1 MKQWYK
7 LNFSTDQ
14 FSKLLAAQFISK
26 VGTYAHEVVFTLLVF
41 HLSNGNYFQM
51 GLVYFFRLITF
62 IFLGPLGGIIAG
74 AYDKK
79 NIMLA
84 IDVIRFILSS
94 VSAYLMFHNEMS
106 IYLLGLIGSLFTV
119 FRAFYQPAF
128 QAITPQLLGEKRILK
143 GYSWLRISDRIA
155 TVVGPMVSTLILLT
169 LKNNSFILIFDAIT
183 FLLSAIITGLLH
195 LITEKHYKISGIT
208 SAYSLLWTKVLLLKK
223 NKLLFNVMI
232 CSSTCLFFTS
242 GIIKFIL
249 PHQIFVLSGHNQ
261 SWVSASSTIIA
272 LGSVFAGLLFSKLSH
287 QVIITRVLNYWIT
300 YGIILVLVTLSTHYV
315 YSIIGLMV
323 ILGALN
329 MIVDIS
335 ITSSVYK
342 YSQSEDVAFNLS
354 ILSTFLNLAESCS
367 GLSSGIISSMSPQ
380 ILIIVMAGFTISL
393 PLFVLLKTK
402 RQVESANN
410 TIN

>member
-1 MKQWYK
+1 MHIKNK
-7 LNFSTDQ
+7 LNFSIDQ
-14 FSKLLAAQFISK
+14 FGKLLAAQFISK

-62 IFLGPLGGIIAG
+62 IVLGPLGGIIAG
-74 AYDKK
+74 AYNRK

-84 IDVIRFILSS
+84 IDIIRFLLSS
-94 VSAYLMFHNEMS
+94 ISAYLMFHNAMS

-128 QAITPQLLGEKRILK
+128 QAITPQLLGENRILK

-155 TVVGPMVSTLILLT
+155 TVIGPMVSTLILLT
-169 LKNNSFILIFDAIT
+169 LKNNSFILVFDAIT
-183 FLLSAIITGLLH
+183 FLISAIITGSLQ
-195 LITEKHYKISGIT
+195 ITTEKHYKISGIK
-208 SAYSLLWTKVLLLKK
+208 SAYTLLWKKILLLKK

-249 PHQIFVLSGHNQ
+249 PHQIFILSGHNQ
-261 SWVSASSTIIA
+261 SWVSSSSTIIA
-272 LGSVFAGLLFSKLSH
+272 LGSVFAGLIFSKVSH
-287 QVIITRVLNYWIT
+287 KVIITRVLNYWIT
-300 YGIILVLVTLSTHYV
+300 YGVILVIVTLSTHHI

-323 ILGALN
+323 ILGSLN
-329 MIVDIS
+329 IIIDIS

-342 YSQSEDVAFNLS
+342 HSQSEDIAFNLS

-380 ILIIVMAGFTISL
+380 ILIVVMAGLTIAF
-393 PLFVLLKTK
+393 PLFVLTKTR
-402 RQVESANN
+402 RQIEHSE
-410 TIN
+410 

>member
-1 MKQWYK
+1 MKLWNK
-7 LNFSTDQ
+7 LNLSNDQ

-41 HLSNGNYFQM
+41 HLSNGSYFQM

-62 IFLGPLGGIIAG
+62 IILGPLGGIVAG

-84 IDVIRFILSS
+84 IDIIRFLLSS
-94 VSAYLMFHNEMS
+94 ISAYLMFYNEMS

-128 QAITPQLLGEKRILK
+128 QAITPQLLGEHRILK

-169 LKNNSFILIFDAIT
+169 LKNNSFILVFDATT
-183 FLLSAIITGLLH
+183 FLISAIITGSMNLK
-195 LITEKHYKISGIT
+195 TEKHYKINGIQ
-208 SAYSLLWTKVLLLKK
+208 SAYSLLWEKLIQLKK
-223 NKLLFNVMI
+223 SKLLFNVMV
-232 CSSTCLFFTS
+232 CSSTCLLFTS

-249 PHQIFVLSGHNQ
+249 PHQIFVLSEHNQ

-272 LGSVFAGLLFSKLSH
+272 LGSVFAGLIFSKVSH
-287 QVIITRVLNYWIT
+287 KVVVTRVLNYWIT
-300 YGIILVLVTLSTHYV
+300 YGVILILVTLSAHYV

-323 ILGALN
+323 VLGSLN
-329 MIVDIS
+329 MLVDIS

-342 YSQSEDVAFNLS
+342 YSKSEDVAFNLS

-380 ILIIVMAGFTISL
+380 ILIIAMAGLTISL
-393 PLFVLLKTK
+393 PLYLLIKTK
-402 RQVESANN
+402 RQMKLTNN
-410 TIN
+410 T

>member
-1 MKQWYK
+1 MRLWNK
-7 LNFSTDQ
+7 LNFSIDQ
-14 FSKLLAAQFISK
+14 FGKLLAAQFISK

-62 IFLGPLGGIIAG
+62 IILGPLGGIVAG
-74 AYDKK
+74 AYNKK

-84 IDVIRFILSS
+84 IDLIRFMLSS
-94 VSAYLMFHNEMS
+94 ISAYLMFNNAMS
-106 IYLLGLIGSLFTV
+106 IYLLGVIGSLFTV

-128 QAITPQLLGEKRILK
+128 QAITPELLGEKRILK

-155 TVVGPMVSTLILLT
+155 TVVGPLVSTLILLT
-169 LKNNSFILIFDAIT
+169 LKNNSFILVFDAST
-183 FLLSAIITGLLH
+183 FLLSAIITGSLH
-195 LITEKHYKISGIT
+195 LTTTRHYKINGIK
-208 SAYSLLWTKVLLLKK
+208 SAYSLLWEKVILLKK
-223 NKLLFNVMI
+223 SKLLFNVMI

-272 LGSVFAGLLFSKLSH
+272 LGSVFAGLIFSKLSH
-287 QVIITRVLNYWIT
+287 TVVVTKVLNYWIT
-300 YGIILVLVTLSTHYV
+300 YGVILILVTLSTNYV

-329 MIVDIS
+329 IIIDIS

-342 YSQSEDVAFNLS
+342 YSQQEDVAFNLS

-380 ILIIVMAGFTISL
+380 ILIIVMAGLTITL
-393 PLFVLLKTK
+393 PLFILKRSKQVLFPIK
-402 RQVESANN
+402 
-410 TIN
+410 

>member
-1 MKQWYK
+1 MRLWNK
-7 LNFSTDQ
+7 LNFSIDQ
-14 FSKLLAAQFISK
+14 FGKLLAAQFISK

-62 IFLGPLGGIIAG
+62 IILGPLGGIVAG
-74 AYDKK
+74 AYNKK

-84 IDVIRFILSS
+84 IDLIRFILSS
-94 VSAYLMFHNEMS
+94 VSAYLMFNNAMS
-106 IYLLGLIGSLFTV
+106 IYLLGVIGSLFTV

-128 QAITPQLLGEKRILK
+128 QAITPELLGEKRILK

-155 TVVGPMVSTLILLT
+155 TVVGPLVSTLILLT
-169 LKNNSFILIFDAIT
+169 LKNNSFILVFDAST
-183 FLLSAIITGLLH
+183 FLLSAIITGSLH
-195 LITEKHYKISGIT
+195 LTITRHYKINGIK
-208 SAYSLLWTKVLLLKK
+208 SAYSLLWEKVILLKK
-223 NKLLFNVMI
+223 SKLLFNVMI

-272 LGSVFAGLLFSKLSH
+272 LGSVFAGLIFSKLSH
-287 QVIITRVLNYWIT
+287 KVVVTRVLNYWIT
-300 YGIILVLVTLSTHYV
+300 YGVILILVTLSTNYV

-329 MIVDIS
+329 IIIDIS
-335 ITSSVYK
+335 VTSSIYK
-342 YSQSEDVAFNLS
+342 YSQQEDVAFNLS

-380 ILIIVMAGFTISL
+380 ILIIVMAGLTITL
-393 PLFVLLKTK
+393 PLFILKRSKQVLFPIK
-402 RQVESANN
+402 
-410 TIN
+410 

>member
-1 MKQWYK
+1 MRLWNK
-7 LNFSTDQ
+7 LNFSIDQ
-14 FSKLLAAQFISK
+14 FGKLLAAQFISK

-62 IFLGPLGGIIAG
+62 IILGPLGGIIAG
-74 AYDKK
+74 AYNKK
-79 NIMLA
+79 TIMLA
-84 IDVIRFILSS
+84 IDLIRFILSS
-94 VSAYLMFHNEMS
+94 VSAYLMFNNAMS
-106 IYLLGLIGSLFTV
+106 IYLLGVIGSLFTV

-128 QAITPQLLGEKRILK
+128 QAITPELLGEKRILK

-155 TVVGPMVSTLILLT
+155 TVVGPLVSTLILLT
-169 LKNNSFILIFDAIT
+169 LKNNSFILVFDAST
-183 FLLSAIITGLLH
+183 FLLSAIITGSLH
-195 LITEKHYKISGIT
+195 LTTARHYTINGIK
-208 SAYSLLWTKVLLLKK
+208 SAYSLLWEKVILLKK
-223 NKLLFNVMI
+223 SKLLFSVMI

-272 LGSVFAGLLFSKLSH
+272 LGSVFAGLIFSKLSH
-287 QVIITRVLNYWIT
+287 KVVVTRVLNYWIT
-300 YGIILVLVTLSTHYV
+300 YGVILILVTLSTNYV

-329 MIVDIS
+329 IIIDIS
-335 ITSSVYK
+335 VTSSIYK
-342 YSQSEDVAFNLS
+342 YSQQEDVAFNLS

-380 ILIIVMAGFTISL
+380 ILIIVMAGLTITL
-393 PLFVLLKTK
+393 PLFILKRSK
-402 RQVESANN
+402 QV
-410 TIN
+410 IFPIK

>member
-1 MKQWYK
+1 MKPWNK
-7 LNFSTDQ
+7 LNFSIDQ
-14 FSKLLAAQFISK
+14 FGKLLAAQFISK
-26 VGTYAHEVVFTLLVF
+26 VGTYAHEVVFTLLIF
-41 HLSNGNYFQM
+41 DLSDGNYMEM

-62 IFLGPLGGIIAG
+62 IILGPLGGIIAG

-79 NIMLA
+79 NIMLT
-84 IDVIRFILSS
+84 IDIIRFMLSS
-94 VSAYLMFHNEMS
+94 ITAYLIFHDAMS
-106 IYLLGLIGSLFTV
+106 IYMLGVVGSLFTV

-128 QAITPQLLGEKRILK
+128 QSITPQLLGGNRVLK

-155 TVVGPMVSTLILLT
+155 TVVGPLISTLILLT
-169 LKNNSFILIFDAIT
+169 LKGDGFILIFDAVT
-183 FLLSAIITGLLH
+183 FLLSATIISSLH
-195 LITEKHYKISGIT
+195 IKTEKHYDLNGIK
-208 SAYSLLWTKVLLLKK
+208 SAYSLLWEKVILLKK
-223 NKLLFNVMI
+223 SKLLFNVMI

-249 PHQIFVLSGHNQ
+249 PNQIFILSGQNE

-272 LGSVFAGLLFSKLSH
+272 LGAVFAGLIFSKLSH
-287 QVIITRVLNYWIT
+287 QVIVTRVLNYWVT
-300 YGIILVLVTLSTHYV
+300 YGVILLLVTLSMHYV

-329 MIVDIS
+329 IIVDIS

-380 ILIIVMAGFTISL
+380 ILVIVMAGLTISL
-393 PLFVLLKTK
+393 PLFMLKK
-402 RQVESANN
+402 ARRQMQP
-410 TIN
+410 IR